1 MEELQSAGRDASL
14 FGNAYLFIEYNNII
28 DIMTVFPGKV
38 SIIPNPI
45 DIRDYI

>member
-1 MEELQSAGRDASL
+1 MEELQSAGRDTSL
-14 FGNAYLFIEYNNII
+14 FGNAYLFIEYNNVIN
-28 DIMTVFPGKV
+28 IMTVFPGKV